1 VHVLTRLGKPFSMGP
16 VEVLA
21 GLGWTLACLVVLL
34 VEPVAAD
41 TGVSREAD
49 AQAFAIVLLTTLPL
63 AFRRRFPLTVA
74 AVVTPISIY
83 GTLHGYAVNITA
95 LGALFALASAAYY
108 TDRPRTVAIG
118 LYAIAAILIGSVISG
133 GPLLS
138 VQFLVSNIASPVLA
152 VCVGEALRSRR
163 DYARRW
169 RARARE
175 VEELRD
181 ADQAR
186 AMAQQRVQIAADVHD
201 VVGHRLAAITVQ
213 ARAACRRAP
222 EDDPVAAALREID
235 ALATAALA
243 DTRRA
248 VGEIGSPGEAA
259 PTQPVEAR

>member
-1 VHVLTRLGKPFSMGP
+1 MGP
-16 VEVLA
+16 AEFLAGMAWTAACLAVLA
-21 GLGWTLACLVVLL
+21 LQ
-34 VEPVAAD
+34 PVDPGA
-41 TGVSREAD
+41 GVSRSPD
-49 AQAFAIVLLTTLPL
+49 AVAVAIVLVTTLGL
-63 AFRRRFPLTVA
+63 AFRRRFPITVA
-74 AVVTPISIY
+74 AVVTPVAIY
-83 GTLHGYAVNITA
+83 GTLRGYAVSITA
-95 LGALFALASAAYY
+95 LSALFALASAAYC
-108 TDRPRTVAIG
+108 TDRPRTIAIG
-118 LYAIAAILIGSVISG
+118 LYAILALLIGSVITG

-138 VQFLVSNIASPVLA
+138 IQLLVSNLASPVLA
-152 VCVGEALRSRR
+152 VAVGEALRSRR

-169 RARARE
+169 RARAHE

>member
-1 VHVLTRLGKPFSMGP
+1 MGP
-16 VEVLA
+16 AEFLA
-21 GLGWTLACLVVLL
+21 GLAWTAACLVVLL
-34 VEPVAAD
+34 VEPVASD

-49 AQAFAIVLLTTLPL
+49 AAAIAIVLLTTLPL
-63 AFRRRFPLTVA
+63 ALRRRFPLAVA
-74 AVVTPISIY
+74 ALIVPISLY
-83 GTLHGYAVNITA
+83 GTLHGYAVNITV

-118 LYAIAAILIGSVISG
+118 VYAMVAILIGSVVSG

-138 VQFLVSNIASPVLA
+138 VQLLVSNLASPILA
-152 VCVGEALRSRR
+152 VAVGEALRSRR

-169 RARARE
+169 RARAHE
-175 VEELRD
+175 IEELRD

-213 ARAACRRAP
+213 ARAAGRLSGDERV
-222 EDDPVAAALREID
+222 VAALAEID
-235 ALATAALA
+235 SLATAALA

-248 VGEIGSPGEAA
+248 VGEIADPRETA
-259 PTQPVEAR
+259 PTHPVGAS